1 MKNPAH
7 HPLTRPVVA
16 ALALTS
22 LSAAMPASA
31 ITTLKIGGLIDMSV
45 GTSQAPGISKGLAGV
60 QSGSMSTSWLGI
72 EGNEELNMGWS
83 ALFQLQQFLR
93 PDTGE
98 TGRFTGD
105 GQFTRAAHVGLK
117 HSRYGTLTGG
127 RNTTPLFISTV
138 VHNAFGDS
146 FGFSPAVRQYF
157 SSNTVSG
164 DTGWNDSVLYVSPS
178 FDGFNASVMA
188 APGEGSGSRNWGYT
202 LGYWKGGMG
211 LSYSQ
216 QSVRKD
222 SPTQTVDDT
231 RTSQIGTSY
240 TLGPVKLFAQSGE
253 VQNMTTALSSKIGGL
268 GATLSFGKGSSIML
282 QAGRIVPKF
291 NIQPIRTTV
300 SLGYDRALTRYTDLY
315 LVGMSEKVDGL
326 SDGSSVA
333 LGLRHNF

>member
-1 MKNPAH
+1 MKKPAH
-7 HPLTRPVVA
+7 HSLRPVLA
-16 ALALTS
+16 ALALTGLCS
-22 LSAAMPASA
+22 AMPASA
-31 ITTLKIGGLIDMSV
+31 ITFLKIGGLVDMSV
-45 GTSQAPGISKGLAGV
+45 GTTQAPGGQNLANV
-60 QSGSMSTSWLGI
+60 SSGSMSTSWFGVD
-72 EGNEELNMGWS
+72 GNEELGAGWS

-93 PDTGE
+93 ADTGD

-105 GQFTRAAHVGLK
+105 GQFTRAANVGLK

-178 FDGFNASVMA
+178 LDGFNVSVMA

-202 LGYWKGGMG
+202 LGYWKGGVG

-216 QSVRKD
+216 QSVSKNI
-222 SPTQTVDDT
+222 SPTVAVDNT
-231 RTSQIGTSY
+231 RTSQVGASY
-240 TLGPVKLFAQSGE
+240 TLGPIKLFAQTGD
-253 VQNMTTALSSKIGGL
+253 VQNLTTAVSNKISGL
-268 GATLSFGKGSSIML
+268 GATLSFGKGSSMML
-282 QAGRIVPKF
+282 QAGRVIPNF
-291 NIQPIRTTV
+291 NTLPMRTTV

-315 LVGMSEKVDGL
+315 LVGMHEKVDGL
-326 SDGSSVA
+326 SDGQSVA